1 MKTKARMKSLAY
13 FEEVADL
20 LRASAIDYRLMTR
33 ADLIGYLIKAYRK
46 ECGLPWE
53 LTKPLYDRY
62 FNKYR
67 N

>member
-1 MKTKARMKSLAY
+1 MKTKTRMKSLAY

-20 LRASAIDYRLMTR
+20 LRASAIDYRLMKR

-53 LTKPLYDRY
+53 HTKSLYDNY
-62 FNKYR
+62 FNKYH